1 MRGIAASVLAGQSCM
16 RMTWPLVSRALACT
30 IASVLA
36 PFQSCEST
44 SQMISVRPYLASTAW
59 RVELVSPYGG
69 RNSFGVPPP
78 ALAMA
83 CWVRESSES
92 ICDWLCWIRCGWV

>member
-1 MRGIAASVLAGQSCM
+1 M

-44 SQMISVRPYLASTAW
+44 SQMISVRPYLASTA
-59 RVELVSPYGG
+59 RTVALVSPYGG

-83 CWVRESSES
+83 CWVRRSLRV
-92 ICDWLCWIRCGWV
+92 DL

>member
-1 MRGIAASVLAGQSCM
+1 MRGIAARVLADHSCM
-16 RMTWPLVSRALACT
+16 SMTCPLVSRAAACT

-44 SQMISVRPYLASTAW
+44 SQMIWVRPYLAATV
-59 RVELVSPYGG
+59 RTVELVSPYGG

-78 ALAMA
+78 AFAMA
-83 CWVRESSES
+83 CWVREISES
-92 ICDWLCWIRCGWV
+92 ICAWPSWVRCGWV